1 MSESANLTSFICKWL
16 GTHSDPQHLETEEKL
31 RNHIIQHD
39 INSCKRSIS
48 GDSIYICPWKGCNKY
63 QSSIIKLEGI
73 KICQCPICNC
83 LQFGSPDA
91 LSQHLIMNHIDSVV
105 DSDTDD
111 ENEKLN
117 LEKVKD
123 KKRCLCEERDEK

>member
-1 MSESANLTSFICKWL
+1 MTDTQSHAHICEISDIKSI

-63 QSSIIKLEGI
+63 QSSIIKLEEHLHQHTHSSVQFAI
-73 KICQCPICNC
+73 VCN
-83 LQFGSPDA
+83 LV
-91 LSQHLIMNHIDSVV
+91 LLM
-105 DSDTDD
+105 
-111 ENEKLN
+111 
-117 LEKVKD
+117 
-123 KKRCLCEERDEK
+123 R

>member
-1 MSESANLTSFICKWL
+1 MTDTQSHAHICEISDIKSI

-48 GDSIYICPWKGCNKY
+48 GDSIYICPRAFT
-63 QSSIIKLEGI
+63 STHPIKTI
-73 KICQCPICNC
+73 QVSN
-83 LQFGSPDA
+83 LQ
-91 LSQHLIMNHIDSVV
+91 LL
-105 DSDTDD
+105 TDD

>member
-1 MSESANLTSFICKWL
+1 MTDTQSHAHICEISDIKSI

-63 QSSIIKLEGI
+63 QSSIIKLEEHL
-73 KICQCPICNC
+73 
-83 LQFGSPDA
+83 LQR
-91 LSQHLIMNHIDSVV
+91 L
-105 DSDTDD
+105 TDD

>member
-73 KICQCPICNC
+73 KICQRCR
-83 LQFGSPDA
+83 L
-91 LSQHLIMNHIDSVV
+91 
-105 DSDTDD
+105 TDD

>member
-1 MSESANLTSFICKWL
+1 MTDTQSHAHICEISDIKSI

-63 QSSIIKLEGI
+63 QSSIIKLEEH
-73 KICQCPICNC
+73 
-83 LQFGSPDA
+83 LR
-91 LSQHLIMNHIDSVV
+91 QH
-105 DSDTDD
+105 TQ
-111 ENEKLN
+111 
-117 LEKVKD
+117 
-123 KKRCLCEERDEK
+123 